1 MTIFRV
7 RISLWLLGS
16 TILLLLK
23 SAHAS
28 EEDLVKWLTSQDGG
42 FFDEKQQEIRAENP
56 EDATSRPGIFAR
68 ERIEKGEVLATI
80 PWNII
85 ITPQEE
91 EEVDEEEA
99 VAAFSCATARNLAK
113 EFLFG
118 KTKSDVAPYVEHL
131 TAQSLKYQLP
141 SSYSQAGME
150 LFVEV
155 LGGNENPDILMDN
168 METSMGYLLYDW
180 YEVCDGSVK
189 DKRSATA
196 AMLVMQHSVQD
207 LMIPIVDLYTHRNG
221 NWFNTQTKIV
231 SGEYVQVVARRDIE
245 AGEQLHSSYNQCDG
259 CDEEDDVGTPG
270 TF

>member
-7 RISLWLLGS
+7 HISLWLLGS
-16 TILLLLK
+16 TVLLLLK

-42 FFDEKQQEIRAENP
+42 FFDEKQQQIRAENP
-56 EDATSRPGIFAR
+56 EDASSQPGIFAR

-85 ITPQEE
+85 IT
-91 EEVDEEEA
+91 
-99 VAAFSCATARNLAK
+99 RNLAK
-113 EFLFG
+113 EFLLD

-141 SSYSQAGME
+141 SAYSQAGME

-155 LGGNENPDILMDN
+155 LGGDESPDILM
-168 METSMGYLLYDW
+168 ETSMSYLLYDW
-180 YEVCDGSVK
+180 YEVCDGSVE

-196 AMLVMQHSVQD
+196 AMLVMQHSVHD

-270 TF
+270 TFQRKNDCRSISSDILVLTR